1 MNFSPLDQEEAAN
14 DESKSSVLLK
24 ARSILVL
31 SGKARQVILNQSGIF
46 VVDLNIDLVLLR
58 HRKWG
63 LRDQSSP
70 PKN

>member
-46 VVDLNIDLVLLR
+46 VVDLNIDLLLLR
-58 HRKWG
+58 DRKWG
-63 LRDQSSP
+63 RLIKVT
-70 PKN
+70 PKK

>member
-31 SGKARQVILNQSGIF
+31 SGKARQVILNHSGIF
-46 VVDLNIDLVLLR
+46 VVDLNIDLLLLR
-58 HRKWG
+58 
-63 LRDQSSP
+63 SSW
-70 PKN
+70 KIQCLKYSFVIF